1 MNWSL
6 RYAKDDP
13 KKSIIE
19 QLEDDFPEQD
29 LDWVRKASWSG
40 PTEVDPKDIDTS
52 NRKSWAAS
60 HEPDRV
66 KTRKKRIKK
75 GKIKP
80 ILLVKTPK
88 NKKYIIIDG
97 HHRFIAYEQLD
108 RHPICW
114 IGKVDSERG
123 PWDTFHNEQNRV
135 EDEDK

>member
-1 MNWSL
+1 MSWSL
-6 RYAKDDP
+6 RYASDNP
-13 KKSIIE
+13 KKKVIK
-19 QLEDDFPEQD
+19 QLEKDFPKHD
-29 LDWVRKASWSG
+29 MGWVHDADWSG
-40 PTEVDPKDIDTS
+40 PKEIDADEIDSS

-80 ILLVKTPK
+80 IVLVKTPK
-88 NKKYIIIDG
+88 NDKYIIIDG

-108 RHPICW
+108 RDPICW
-114 IGKVDSERG
+114 IGKVDRESG
-123 PWDTFHNEQNRV
+123 PWDTFHNEQNRK